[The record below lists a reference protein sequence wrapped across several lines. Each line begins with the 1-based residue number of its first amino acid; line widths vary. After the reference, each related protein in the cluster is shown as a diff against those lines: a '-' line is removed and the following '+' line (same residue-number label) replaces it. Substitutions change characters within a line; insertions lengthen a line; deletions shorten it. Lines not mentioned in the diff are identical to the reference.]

1 MNALLDCFFMWRH
14 HKDFA
19 ETRECGH
26 PALVLKGGGWV
37 RFFCSRMPHRT
48 GEHFYDQT
56 RDILNVD
63 PRPSAPASDARAPMP
78 I

>member
-1 MNALLDCFFMWRH
+1 MWRH

-63 PRPSAPASDARAPMP
+63 PRPSTPRERCTGSDAHLAETRAS
-78 I
+78 